1 MLKTPKEVNSLD
13 SNIINGKKKFS
24 FMTYGGFQC
33 ILVPEDNGK
42 QNLEESY
49 ASKYRKHVACSYSYK
64 LVCVGDIVSKS
75 FNSYLCKR
83 CCLQFY

>member
-1 MLKTPKEVNSLD
+1 MLKTTKKVNSLD
-13 SNIINGKKKFS
+13 SNIINGKKKSS
-24 FMTYGGFQC
+24 FMAYGDFQS

-49 ASKYRKHVACSYSYK
+49 ANKYKKHVACSYSYK
-64 LVCVGDIVSKS
+64 VVCVGDIVSKF